1 MGMKIA
7 IFGRSIDDQWRLGLS
22 QVLHYL
28 AFSNVSLVWYEPF
41 YHFLSTQYHNLLS
54 CSATYTRQTG
64 LPEGCDLLLNLGGDG
79 TFLESLTF
87 VKERDIPVAGI
98 NFGRLGFLAGMETES
113 YDTCLQ
119 RLITGDFCIEKRSV
133 IEVSSALLPNS
144 FFSYALN
151 ECALQRKS
159 PGMISIT
166 VHLQTGALPPFWADG
181 LIVATP
187 TGSTAYA
194 LSVGGPIVFPC
205 ANVLTV
211 APIAPHNLNM
221 RPIVIPDN
229 EELSVYAHGRAEEV
243 LLTLDNRAVTIPCNT
258 KIRIRKASFSLH
270 YVSLQRQHFISAL
283 HEKLLWGFD
292 KRNSL

>member
-1 MGMKIA
+1 MKIA
-7 IFGRSIDDQWRLGLS
+7 IFGRSIDDQWKLGLS
-22 QVLHYL
+22 QVLDFL
-28 AFSNVSLVWYEPF
+28 TSCGVILVWYEPF
-41 YHFLSTQYHNLLS
+41 YRFLLEQFDGSLFS
-54 CSATYTRQTG
+54 SATYTRQTG

-87 VKERDIPVAGI
+87 VKERNIPVAGI

-113 YDTCLQ
+113 DNTCLK
-119 RLITGDFCIEKRSV
+119 RLITGDFCVEKRTV
-133 IEVSSALLPNS
+133 IEVSSPLLPDS
-144 FFSYALN
+144 FFPYALN

-159 PGMISIT
+159 PGMISIS
-166 VHLQTGALPPFWADG
+166 VHLETGAFPTFWADG

-187 TGSTAYA
+187 TGSTAYT

-211 APIAPHNLNM
+211 APIAPHNLNI
-221 RPIVIPDN
+221 RPIVIPDS
-229 EELSVYAHGRAEEV
+229 EELIVYAQGRAEEV
-243 LLTLDNRAVTIPCNT
+243 LLALDNRAVSIPCNAR
-258 KIRIRKASFSLH
+258 IRIRKASFSLH
-270 YVSLQRQHFISAL
+270 YVSLQKHHFISAL

>member
-1 MGMKIA
+1 MQIA
-7 IFGRSIDDQWRLGLS
+7 VFGRFIEEQWIPKLS
-22 QVLHYL
+22 VILN
-28 AFSNVSLVWYEPF
+28 FFESRGVTLVWFEPF
-41 YHFLSTQYHNLLS
+41 YRFLREYVPSPVVSSFIFT
-54 CSATYTRQTG
+54 TQTG
-64 LPEGCDLLLNLGGDG
+64 VPDGCSLLLNLGGDG
-79 TFLESLTF
+79 TFLESLVF
-87 VKERDIPVAGI
+87 IKERAIPVVGI
-98 NFGRLGFLAGMETES
+98 NFGRLGFLAGVGTES
-113 YDTCLQ
+113 FSNYLE
-119 RLITGDFCIEKRSV
+119 RLITGDYNIEKRAL
-133 IEVSSALLPNS
+133 IEISSPLLPES
-144 FFSYALN
+144 CFPYALN

-221 RPIVIPDN
+221 RPIVIPDS
-229 EELSVYAHGRAEEV
+229 EVLTVYAQGRADEV
-243 LLTLDNRAVTIPCNT
+243 LLTMDNRAVSIPCNK
-258 KIRIRKASFSLH
+258 KIIIKKASFSLN
-270 YVSLQRQHFISAL
+270 YISLQRQHFISAL